1 MVSTRRWFAERPTSS
16 RNSYGAS
23 LLAMLALATVAG
35 CADPVGIEPRSD
47 QPPDAPSLAVSG
59 MTTTYYVSPL
69 GNDNNSG
76 TSSSKAW
83 RTLAN
88 VNGRAFAPGEVIA
101 FQGGATFSGR
111 LSFDASDKGT
121 AASPIR
127 VTSYGTGRAT
137 INAGRGDAISLYNTA
152 GFEIVSLNLIGSGNA
167 TNTGSGVNIFA
178 DLAGGVTLDYI
189 RIDSL
194 DVREFGNYGVVIG
207 TWNGLTGFSN
217 VRVTN
222 SSAHRNT
229 NAGFMT
235 FAQSPY
241 ANRNVYFGYLR
252 AYNNPGKSGTAGPSG
267 SGIVMSG
274 VTGGTIERSLAW
286 SNGTLCTAAAGPVGI
301 WVYDADH
308 VTIQYNESY
317 NNRTGGTADGGGFD
331 LDQNTRYSTI
341 QYNYSHG
348 NDGPGILLAQAP
360 FNVNHTGN
368 TIRYNVSEN
377 DGRKNSPGAITV
389 WGEVRSAEIFN
400 NTVYVAPAATGLPR
414 AVLIHNAGISANY
427 VNGVHF
433 RNNILDVTGSL
444 RVVEVLAGE
453 LAGAIGLRFEGNS
466 YYSGGLANQVMWG
479 TANYAGVTPWETATT
494 QEMLSGTRL
503 GIEANPVLVNPGSG
517 GTVGNA
523 TLLSA
528 MQAYRLAST
537 SPLIDRGLNLS
548 ARFGVAAGTTDFY
561 AGALPFGVAY
571 DVGAH
576 EWH

>member
-1 MVSTRRWFAERPTSS
+1 MASARRRLAKYSTDLPNTRS
-16 RNSYGAS
+16 AS
-23 LLAMLALATVAG
+23 LLAILAMATVAG
-35 CADPVGIEPRSD
+35 CANPVGIEPQSD
-47 QPPDAPSLAVSG
+47 QPQDGPSLATSG
-59 MTTTYYVSPL
+59 VATTYYVSPL
-69 GNDNNSG
+69 GDDNNPG
-76 TSSSKAW
+76 TSSSKPW

-101 FQGGATFSGR
+101 FQGGAVFSGR
-111 LSFDASDKGT
+111 LAFDASDKGT

-137 INAGRGDAISLYNTA
+137 INAGGGDAISLYNTA
-152 GFEIVSLNLIGSGNA
+152 GFEIVSLNLVGSGNT
-167 TNTGSGVNIFA
+167 TNTGSGVNVFA
-178 DLAGGVTLDYI
+178 DLAGNVTLDYI

-222 SSAHRNT
+222 SSSHRNT

-241 ANRNVYFGYLR
+241 AHRNVYFGYLR

-286 SNGTLCTAAAGPVGI
+286 NNGTLCTAASGPVGV
-301 WVYDADH
+301 WAYDADH

-368 TIRYNVSEN
+368 TVRYNVSEN

-389 WGEVRSAEIFN
+389 WGKVLAAEIFN
-400 NTVYVAPAATGLPR
+400 NTVYLAPTTTGLPR
-414 AVLIHNAGISANY
+414 AVLVHNSGISTNY
-427 VNGVHF
+427 LNGVHF
-433 RNNILDVTGSL
+433 RNNILDVTGTL
-444 RVVEVLAGE
+444 RVVEVMAGQ

-466 YYSGGLANQVMWG
+466 YYSGGLANQVVWG
-479 TANYAGVTPWETATT
+479 ATTYAGVTPWETGTT
-494 QEMLSGTRL
+494 QEILNGTRL
-503 GIEANPVLVNPGSG
+503 GIEANPLLVNPGSG

-523 TLLSA
+523 TLLSN

-537 SPLIDRGLNLS
+537 SPLIDRGLDLS
-548 ARFGVAAGTTDFY
+548 ARFGIAAGATDFY